1 LDGQWE
7 NLRSYGQENATNFFV
22 SWGYTDG
29 KEVTHMVVY
38 ADLAIILN
46 FAVDLCLLLGTN
58 RLSGY
63 GTSWKR
69 VLPAA
74 VLGSVYG
81 AACLLPGMQFM
92 GNMLWRVVILILMSL
107 IAFGATVSGLRRGI
121 LFVFLSMALGGIVVE
136 VGRGDM
142 CSLLVSAAILS
153 LMCVLGFRRKTGKTE
168 YVTVLIRH
176 REKKVQMM
184 ALIDTGNTLKDPVTG
199 CGVLVADARA
209 AMELLQLDQTDLQHP
224 IETISRGKH
233 SGLRLIPYCAVG
245 QPSGMLLGL
254 RVDELRIN
262 GKESDQI
269 VAFAPQ
275 RIGQGIGYEALTGGI
290 L

>member
-1 LDGQWE
+1 
-7 NLRSYGQENATNFFV
+7 
-22 SWGYTDG
+22 
-29 KEVTHMVVY
+29 MVVY

-92 GNMLWRVVILILMSL
+92 GNMLWRIVILILMSL

-121 LFVFLSMALGGIVVE
+121 LFVFLSMALGGIALGIGKSGFWGIVA
-136 VGRGDM
+136 
-142 CSLLVSAAILS
+142 SAAVVCIL
-153 LMCVLGFRRKTGKTE
+153 CFVGFRNPVGFARYVRVVLQYRGKRME
-168 YVTVLIRH
+168 VT
-176 REKKVQMM
+176 
-184 ALIDTGNTLKDPVTG
+184 ALLDTGNLLRDPLTGQQILLVGADVGQSLVGLTCAQLKDPVS
-199 CGVLVADARA
+199 VV
-209 AMELLQLDQTDLQHP
+209 Q
-224 IETISRGKH
+224 
-233 SGLRLIPYCAVG
+233 SGGIAGARLIPYRSVG
-245 QPSGMLLGL
+245 QSSMLLAL
-254 RVDELRIN
+254 NMEEVWIDRRQA
-262 GKESDQI
+262 GKL
-269 VAFAPQ
+269 VAFAPDVLCREKSYQ
-275 RIGQGIGYEALTGGI
+275 ALVGGV

>member
-1 LDGQWE
+1 MLGHLDGQWQ
-7 NLRSYGQENATNFFV
+7 NLRSYGQENATDFFV

-29 KEVTHMVVY
+29 KEVAHMVVY

-121 LFVFLSMALGGIVVE
+121 LFVFLSMALGGI
-136 VGRGDM
+136 
-142 CSLLVSAAILS
+142 A
-153 LMCVLGFRRKTGKTE
+153 LGIGK
-168 YVTVLIRH
+168 
-176 REKKVQMM
+176 
-184 ALIDTGNTLKDPVTG
+184 
-199 CGVLVADARA
+199 
-209 AMELLQLDQTDLQHP
+209 
-224 IETISRGKH
+224 
-233 SGLRLIPYCAVG
+233 SGFWG
-245 QPSGMLLGL
+245 
-254 RVDELRIN
+254 
-262 GKESDQI
+262 I
-269 VAFAPQ
+269 VAFV
-275 RIGQGIGYEALTGGI
+275 GIPLPGTGAWTGALIAAMLDMDKKKSFLACIVGVFIAGIIMSIISYGI
-290 L
+290 LGNIF